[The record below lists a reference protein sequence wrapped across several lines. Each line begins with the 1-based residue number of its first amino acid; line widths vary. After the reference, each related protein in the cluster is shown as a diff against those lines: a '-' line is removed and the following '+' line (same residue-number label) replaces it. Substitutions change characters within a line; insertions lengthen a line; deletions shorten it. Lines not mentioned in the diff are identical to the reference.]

1 MKSEICEKRVGQ
13 KSIFSDF
20 YSTPINYRDFFIS
33 KKSED
38 KTYTVSKSKKF
49 LDYFLQS
56 TCKNNK
62 ITSANGG
69 TFKAVLGNF
78 SNTSVKWYLEN
89 KLGNNSC
96 SNTKFNECCQP
107 NNKHM
112 DIIKKY

>member
-1 MKSEICEKRVGQ
+1 MKREWDKNQFFLIFIPLPSIIETFLYQRNQKVRLILLVRV
-13 KSIFSDF
+13 KNSW
-20 YSTPINYRDFFIS
+20 TIS
-33 KKSED
+33 YK
-38 KTYTVSKSKKF
+38 VPV
-49 LDYFLQS
+49 
-56 TCKNNK
+56 KNNK